1 MARGVRFEICYA
13 QAIEGGGEQRRTVL
27 SNIVQLVRAT
37 RGGKGLVVS
46 SGASSALAC
55 RAPVDVMNLA
65 VMWGMGRER
74 GAEGVG
80 RGCTA
85 VLKGAGEKREGW
97 RGAVRI
103 VQVGNGKGEGDGDGG
118 KGKIGG
124 KVKEKENAKGKR
136 KADEVVN
143 EKEAEEEKPIS
154 KREMKRRAKKAR
166 MERIENLGEND
177 DVLRREQKKG

>member
-1 MARGVRFEICYA
+1 MTRGVRFEICYA
-13 QAIEGGGEQRRTVL
+13 QAIEGGAEQRRTVL

-55 RAPVDVMNLA
+55 RAPVDVMNLG

-80 RGCTA
+80 RECTA
-85 VLKGAGEKREGW
+85 VLKGAGEKRGGW
-97 RGAVRI
+97 RGVLRI
-103 VQVGNGKGEGDGDGG
+103 VQGGNGDGDGE
-118 KGKIGG
+118 KGKVGG
-124 KVKEKENAKGKR
+124 RLEGKENAKAKR
-136 KADEVVN
+136 KVDEAMN

-166 MERIENLGEND
+166 MERIEKLGENA
-177 DVLRREQKKG
+177 DVLPREQKKE